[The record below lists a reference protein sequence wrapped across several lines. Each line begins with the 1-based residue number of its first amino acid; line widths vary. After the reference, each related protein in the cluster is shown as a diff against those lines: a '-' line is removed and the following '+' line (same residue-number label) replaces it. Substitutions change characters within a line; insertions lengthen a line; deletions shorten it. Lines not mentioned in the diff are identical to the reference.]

1 MLGAW
6 LPCLT
11 RARALG
17 EQRFQIAPRVRRL
30 DLRHFLW
37 CPGSDDRAST
47 NSAFGPKVDDPVRR
61 LDDVE
66 VVLDHQH
73 GVSAIDEAVQH
84 FEQQPNIL
92 EVQPRRGF
100 VEDVE
105 GTSRIPLREL
115 GRELHALRLA
125 SRESGRALTEMD
137 ISESHVVQRFE
148 LLTDARL
155 VLEERQRI
163 LHREIQDFADVQG
176 AKTDFERLAVIA
188 LPLAHLAGHVHVGKK
203 MHLDLH
209 ESVAL
214 AGLATPPLHVEGES
228 SGSVPADLGVGQL
241 GEQLANRREEP
252 GVGRGVRARRATDRT
267 LVDVDALVDEI
278 ETADAIAR
286 ARNDPRAI
294 EMPGQ
299 RTVQDVLD
307 ERRLPR
313 ARNPSDRDEHPERDL
328 DVETPEV
335 ALARAHAA
343 DRLPLAARASSW
355 GNRHLALSR

>member
-1 MLGAW
+1 MTGPIMSSKLTIPTESNCPLAGTDQVGGCIARIHTDWTETSRTSQQHCRSNDPCRYRDFRVNPCETAAPVMLGAW

-37 CPGSDDRAST
+37 CPGSDDHAAT
-47 NSAFGPKVDDPVRR
+47 NSAFGSEIDDPVRG

-73 GVSAIDEAVQH
+73 GVPAIDEAVQH

-137 ISESHVVQRFE
+137 IAQSHVVQRFE

-176 AKTDFERLAVIA
+176 ANTDFERLSVIGI
-188 LPLAHLAGHVHVGKK
+188 PLV
-203 MHLDLH
+203 
-209 ESVAL
+209 
-214 AGLATPPLHVEGES
+214 
-228 SGSVPADLGVGQL
+228 
-241 GEQLANRREEP
+241 
-252 GVGRGVRARRATDRT
+252 
-267 LVDVDALVDEI
+267 
-278 ETADAIAR
+278 
-286 ARNDPRAI
+286 
-294 EMPGQ
+294 
-299 RTVQDVLD
+299 
-307 ERRLPR
+307 
-313 ARNPSDRDEHPERDL
+313 
-328 DVETPEV
+328 
-335 ALARAHAA
+335 
-343 DRLPLAARASSW
+343 
-355 GNRHLALSR
+355 